1 LGVAG
6 LPVSLYP
13 SPSPQYVMPPLR
25 NFVGTLAVLGKT
37 FKEIEGTV
45 KTIYDDKGLKKPSF
59 TRLLE

>member
-1 LGVAG
+1 
-6 LPVSLYP
+6 
-13 SPSPQYVMPPLR
+13 MPPLR

-59 TRLLE
+59 TRLLEKLRGGTSGQS